1 MEGALGYEY
10 DNHFPFGEGPNTK
23 AANIK
28 VAVRCRPPLEN
39 EIKNGNTFEKLR
51 IDQVSKGVRLV
62 NLILFLSKISKV
74 HGMKEIKIIK
84 LQNLIQ

>member
-1 MEGALGYEY
+1 MDGALGYEY

-62 NLILFLSKISKV
+62 NLILFLSNISKV
-74 HGMKEIKIIK
+74 HGMREIKIIK
-84 LQNLIQ
+84 LQNLI

>member
-84 LQNLIQ
+84 LQNLI

>member
-1 MEGALGYEY
+1 MDGALGYEY

-62 NLILFLSKISKV
+62 NLILF
-74 HGMKEIKIIK
+74 
-84 LQNLIQ
+84 